1 MSFTK
6 LSFVQG
12 LQRSLIS
19 SGTIP
24 VYSSPLQAKIAAE
37 LAADNIK
44 KDPDQKEPSE
54 SEVVDTLTELVE
66 DAPAADTVDAIQEI
80 AQSGELV
87 EAMEALE
94 DAAKGNVSASS
105 DKEAVYK
112 IKQAQIAY
120 RFLAKL
126 AAEAGHIS
134 SNPVVVLPAVDAQAD
149 PRPEDAYN
157 NGGKPIVQNVAPVN
171 PSTTI
176 QKVDPKAISQNVNFD
191 DNGVNPASPSS
202 VSAKE
207 AAWLLR
213 KLAEGAGAVV
223 DSNAAAMGGKGQEPA
238 QHDARPVGYAN
249 NGGDP
254 ILPLLDLKSG
264 HNTNVA
270 MPHPGSENATPR
282 KDKDMEVLAHLIRKT
297 AAEVGHFLPSS
308 LSSRDKVAALRTM
321 VGMDNADRA
330 VYLGRIKQAADSMDA
345 AQNREIDALQSDVS
359 SIKKELDKAEEE
371 KEAAYMLRQLG
382 IGV

>member
-6 LSFVQG
+6 ISFVQG

-37 LAADNIK
+37 LASDNIK
-44 KDPDQKEPSE
+44 KDPDQRDPSE
-54 SEVVDTLTELVE
+54 SEVVDTLTDLVE
-66 DAPAADTVDAIQEI
+66 DAPAEDTVEAIQEI

-87 EAMEALE
+87 EALEALE
-94 DAAKGNVSASS
+94 DAAKGDVAASS
-105 DKEAVYK
+105 EKEAVYK

-126 AAEAGHIS
+126 AAEAGHIAK
-134 SNPVVVLPAVDAQAD
+134 NPIILPKVTDAQVSPLPADYAH
-149 PRPEDAYN
+149 
-157 NGGKPIVQNVAPVN
+157 NGGKRIQ
-171 PSTTI
+171 
-176 QKVDPKAISQNVNFD
+176 QKVDGDVAATASTHKLDPKAVTQNINVE
-191 DNGVNPASPSS
+191 
-202 VSAKE
+202 AKH

-213 KLAEGAGAVV
+213 KLAEGGAGAVV
-223 DSNAAAMGGKGQEPA
+223 DSNASAVGGSGLGPA
-238 QHDARPVGYAN
+238 QHDGKPLDYAN

-264 HNTNVA
+264 HNTNIA
-270 MPHPGSENATPR
+270 TPHPQSENGTPR

-297 AAEVGHFLPSS
+297 AAEVGHFLPSN
-308 LSSRDKVAALRTM
+308 LTNRDKVAALRTM
-321 VGMDNADRA
+321 VGMDNSDRA
-330 VYLGRIKQAADSMDA
+330 VYLGRIKQAADQVDA
-345 AQNREIDALQSDVS
+345 TQNRKIDALESDVHGIES
-359 SIKKELDKAEEE
+359 KIKDQLDKAEEE

>member
-12 LQRSLIS
+12 LQRSLID
-19 SGTIP
+19 SGAMP

-37 LAADNIK
+37 MAADNIK
-44 KDPDQKEPSE
+44 KDPAEKEPSE

-66 DAPAADTVDAIQEI
+66 DAPAEDTVDAIQEI

-105 DKEAVYK
+105 EKEAVYK

-126 AAEAGHIS
+126 AAESGQIS
-134 SNPVVVLPAVDAQAD
+134 SNPVVVLPAVDAQED
-149 PRPEDAYN
+149 PRDEAYAN
-157 NGGKPIVQNVAPVN
+157 DGGKAIVKNVAPVP

-176 QKVDPKAISQNVNFD
+176 QAVDPKAVTQNVSFD
-191 DNGVNPASPSS
+191 DSGVN
-202 VSAKE
+202 AKQ

-213 KLAEGAGAVV
+213 KLAEGGAGAAVSS
-223 DSNAAAMGGKGQEPA
+223 DSSAIGGKGASPA
-238 QHDARPVGYAN
+238 QHDGRHSGYAN

-264 HNTNVA
+264 HNTNAAV
-270 MPHPGSENATPR
+270 PHPGTENGTIR
-282 KDKDMEVLAHLIRKT
+282 SDKDSDMEVLAHLIRKT
-297 AAEVGHFLPSS
+297 AAEVGHFLPHN

-321 VGMDNADRA
+321 VGMDNSERA
-330 VYLGRIKQAADSMDA
+330 VYLGRIKQAAAAVDA
-345 AQNREIDALQSDVS
+345 QQNKDIDNLESDVS
-359 SIKKELDKAEEE
+359 EIKRELDKKEEE

-382 IGV
+382 IGI

>member
-19 SGTIP
+19 SGSIP

-44 KDPDQKEPSE
+44 KDPADKEPSE
-54 SEVVDTLTELVE
+54 PEVVDALTELVE
-66 DAPAADTVDAIQEI
+66 DAPAEDTVDAIQEI

-87 EAMEALE
+87 EALDALE
-94 DAAKGNVSASS
+94 GAAKGEVAASS
-105 DKEAVYK
+105 EKEAIYK

-149 PRPEDAYN
+149 PRPEGYAN
-157 NGGKPIVQNVAPVN
+157 NGGAPIQQNVDGDIASN
-171 PSTTI
+171 TTV
-176 QKVDPKAISQNVNFD
+176 KKLKTKAVSQGIDVE
-191 DNGVNPASPSS
+191 
-202 VSAKE
+202 AKH

-213 KLAEGAGAVV
+213 KLAGGAAV
-223 DSNAAAMGGKGQEPA
+223 DADASQLGGKGHSPA
-238 QHDARPVGYAN
+238 QHDDKSPEYAN
-249 NGGDP
+249 NGGAP

-264 HNTNVA
+264 HNTNEAV
-270 MPHPGSENATPR
+270 PHPNSENGTVR
-282 KDKDMEVLAHLIRKT
+282 QDKEVLAYLIRKT
-297 AAEVGHFLPSS
+297 AAEVGHFLPGS

-321 VGMDNADRA
+321 IGMDNGDRA
-330 VYLGRIKQAADSMDA
+330 VYLGRIKQAAEAVDA
-345 AQNREIDALQSDVS
+345 KQNKEIDNLEEDVS
-359 SIKKELDKAEEE
+359 EIEKELKAQDEE

-382 IGV
+382 IGI

>member
-12 LQRSLIS
+12 LQRSLID
-19 SGTIP
+19 SGAMP
-24 VYSSPLQAKIAAE
+24 MYSSPLQAKIAAE
-37 LAADNIK
+37 IAADNIK
-44 KDPDQKEPSE
+44 KDPADKDPSE
-54 SEVVDTLTELVE
+54 SEVVDALTELVE
-66 DAPAADTVDAIQEI
+66 DVPAEDTVDAIQEI

-94 DAAKGNVSASS
+94 DAAKGNVSASTE
-105 DKEAVYK
+105 KEAVYK

-126 AAEAGHIS
+126 AAESGQIS

-149 PRPEDAYN
+149 PREESYAN
-157 NGGKPIVQNVAPVN
+157 NGGEAIVKNVAPVP

-176 QKVDPKAISQNVNFD
+176 QAVDPKAVTQNVNFD
-191 DNGVNPASPSS
+191 DSGVN
-202 VSAKE
+202 AKQ

-213 KLAEGAGAVV
+213 KLAEGGAGAAVSS
-223 DSNAAAMGGKGQEPA
+223 DAAAMVGKGSSPA
-238 QHDARPVGYAN
+238 QHDGRPSSYAN

-254 ILPLLDLKSG
+254 ILPLIDLKSG
-264 HNTNVA
+264 HNTNAAV
-270 MPHPGSENATPR
+270 PHPGTENGTIR
-282 KDKDMEVLAHLIRKT
+282 SDKDSDMEVLAHLIRKT
-297 AAEVGHFLPSS
+297 AAEVGHFLPHS

-321 VGMDNADRA
+321 VGMDNNERA
-330 VYLGRIKQAADSMDA
+330 VYLGRIKQAAAKVDAQQNKDIDSLEA
-345 AQNREIDALQSDVS
+345 DVS
-359 SIKKELDKAEEE
+359 EIKRELNKKEEE

-382 IGV
+382 IGI

>member
-12 LQRSLIS
+12 LQRSLID
-19 SGTIP
+19 SGALP

-37 LAADNIK
+37 IAADNIK
-44 KDPDQKEPSE
+44 KDPADKEPSE
-54 SEVVDTLTELVE
+54 SEVVDALTELVE
-66 DAPAADTVDAIQEI
+66 DVPAEDTVEAIQEI

-105 DKEAVYK
+105 EKEAVYK

-126 AAEAGHIS
+126 AAESGQIS
-134 SNPVVVLPAVDAQAD
+134 SNPVVVLPAVNAQED
-149 PRPEDAYN
+149 PREADAYN
-157 NGGKPIVQNVAPVN
+157 NGGKPILQNVAPVN

-176 QKVDPKAISQNVNFD
+176 QKVDPKAVSQNVNFD
-191 DNGVNPASPSS
+191 DNGVNA

-213 KLAEGAGAVV
+213 KLAEGAGAAVSSDASSIV
-223 DSNAAAMGGKGQEPA
+223 GKGSSPA
-238 QHDARPVGYAN
+238 QHDGRPSGYAN
-249 NGGDP
+249 NGGEP
-254 ILPLLDLKSG
+254 ILPMIDLKSG
-264 HNTNVA
+264 HNTNDAV
-270 MPHPGSENATPR
+270 PHPGTENGTVR
-282 KDKDMEVLAHLIRKT
+282 SDKDSDMEVLAHLIRKT
-297 AAEVGHFLPSS
+297 AAEVGHFLPHS
-308 LSSRDKVAALRTM
+308 LSSQDKVAALRTM
-321 VGMDNADRA
+321 VGMNNGERA
-330 VYLGRIKQAADSMDA
+330 VYLGRIKQAADAVDA
-345 AQNREIDALQSDVS
+345 QQTKDINALELDVAEI
-359 SIKKELDKAEEE
+359 KNELDKKQEE

>member
-6 LSFVQG
+6 ISFVQG

-37 LAADNIK
+37 LASDNIK

-66 DAPAADTVDAIQEI
+66 DAPAEDTVDAIQEI
-80 AQSGELV
+80 AQSGELM

-94 DAAKGNVSASS
+94 DAAKGNVSATS

-134 SNPVVVLPAVDAQAD
+134 ANPVVLPKVTDAQAD
-149 PRPEDAYN
+149 PRPEAAYN
-157 NGGKPIVQNVAPVN
+157 NGGAPIMQNVTPVE

-176 QKVDPKAISQNVNFD
+176 HKLNPGAVSQNVAFSG
-191 DNGVNPASPSS
+191 DNAS

-223 DSNAAAMGGKGQEPA
+223 DGNAAAMGGKGQGPA
-238 QHDARPVGYAN
+238 QHDARPEAYAN

-270 MPHPGSENATPR
+270 MPHPGSENGTPR

-308 LSSRDKVAALRTM
+308 LSNRDKVAALRTM
-321 VGMDNADRA
+321 VGMDNSDRA
-330 VYLGRIKQAADSMDA
+330 VYLGRIKQAADSVDA
-345 AQNREIDALQSDVS
+345 AQNKEIDGLQSDVS